1 MVVPDRQDN
10 DHRTRDLR
18 DEEERYKLTFMVFR
32 YIYHHS
38 HLVPLYLSPSPTR
51 PFQITLPTTT
61 QKHHKMKFILLSAL
75 SLLAVFATAN
85 PIDVDVGAV
94 VSGAADAA
102 ASVGAD
108 VDAAVGDII

>member
-1 MVVPDRQDN
+1 
-10 DHRTRDLR
+10 
-18 DEEERYKLTFMVFR
+18 MVFR
-32 YIYHHS
+32 SIYHHS
-38 HLVPLYLSPSPTR
+38 HLLPLYLSHLQDLSKR
-51 PFQITLPTTT
+51 PYTTLPTTKVYT
-61 QKHHKMKFILLSAL
+61 KMKFILLSAL

-85 PIDVDVGAV
+85 PIDIDVGAV

>member
-1 MVVPDRQDN
+1 
-10 DHRTRDLR
+10 
-18 DEEERYKLTFMVFR
+18 
-32 YIYHHS
+32 
-38 HLVPLYLSPSPTR
+38 
-51 PFQITLPTTT
+51 
-61 QKHHKMKFILLSAL
+61 MKFILLSAL
-75 SLLAVFATAN
+75 SLLAVFATAK

>member
-1 MVVPDRQDN
+1 MKQ
-10 DHRTRDLR
+10 
-18 DEEERYKLTFMVFR
+18 R
-32 YIYHHS
+32 YIYWKPQS
-38 HLVPLYLSPSPTR
+38 DT
-51 PFQITLPTTT
+51 
-61 QKHHKMKFILLSAL
+61 KMKFILLSAL

-85 PIDVDVGAV
+85 PIDIDVGAV

>member
-10 DHRTRDLR
+10 DH
-18 DEEERYKLTFMVFR
+18 
-32 YIYHHS
+32 
-38 HLVPLYLSPSPTR
+38 
-51 PFQITLPTTT
+51 
-61 QKHHKMKFILLSAL
+61 QKHHKMKFIVLSAL